1 MDIERAQVTGHYTN
15 GNRKKQMY
23 SNTRIICYLT
33 GILLAFLVL
42 IGVIIVLTLM
52 IANRELGNLNEIDF

>member
-1 MDIERAQVTGHYTN
+1 M
-15 GNRKKQMY
+15 
-23 SNTRIICYLT
+23 T

-52 IANRELGNLNEIDF
+52 IANKELGIVNEVDF

>member
-1 MDIERAQVTGHYTN
+1 MDIERAQVIGRYTEKSQGRYTN
-15 GNRKKQMY
+15 
-23 SNTRIICYLT
+23 TRVICYLT

-52 IANRELGNLNEIDF
+52 IANRELGIVNQMDF

>member
-1 MDIERAQVTGHYTN
+1 MDIERAQVIGRYTAKN
-15 GNRKKQMY
+15 EQTRYN
-23 SNTRIICYLT
+23 NTRVICYLT

-52 IANRELGNLNEIDF
+52 IANREFGIVNQMDF

>member
-1 MDIERAQVTGHYTN
+1 MDIERAQVIGRYTEKSQQSRYTN
-15 GNRKKQMY
+15 
-23 SNTRIICYLT
+23 TRVICYLT

-52 IANRELGNLNEIDF
+52 IANRELGIVNQMDF

>member
-1 MDIERAQVTGHYTN
+1 MDIERAQVIGRYAEKTKESGYTN
-15 GNRKKQMY
+15 
-23 SNTRIICYLT
+23 TRVICYLT

-52 IANRELGNLNEIDF
+52 IANRELGIVNQMDF

>member
-1 MDIERAQVTGHYTN
+1 MDIERAQVIGRYTEKSRHSGYTN
-15 GNRKKQMY
+15 
-23 SNTRIICYLT
+23 TRVICYLT

-52 IANRELGNLNEIDF
+52 IANRELGIVNQMDF